1 MDTNAE
7 ANDRLVESLLAVNAL
22 QFTLP
27 PQLGIA
33 TSRKHVVMF
42 PQQATYTGA
51 STIIIDS
58 QTGSTYVDPF
68 NSYFV
73 FKVKLTGNVS
83 MSWGSGSVANL
94 IDRIIVR
101 SRSGKELSRVES
113 FPLWAKYSQ
122 LYSKGR
128 DWCQTIGRSQG
139 YANYNTAPTDGSY
152 GSALVILLL

>member
-7 ANDRLVESLLAVNAL
+7 ANDRLVESLLAVNQL

-42 PQQATYTGA
+42 PQQASYTGA

-73 FKVKLTGNVS
+73 FKVKLTG
-83 MSWGSGSVANL
+83 M
-94 IDRIIVR
+94 
-101 SRSGKELSRVES
+101 
-113 FPLWAKYSQ
+113 
-122 LYSKGR
+122 
-128 DWCQTIGRSQG
+128 
-139 YANYNTAPTDGSY
+139 
-152 GSALVILLL
+152 